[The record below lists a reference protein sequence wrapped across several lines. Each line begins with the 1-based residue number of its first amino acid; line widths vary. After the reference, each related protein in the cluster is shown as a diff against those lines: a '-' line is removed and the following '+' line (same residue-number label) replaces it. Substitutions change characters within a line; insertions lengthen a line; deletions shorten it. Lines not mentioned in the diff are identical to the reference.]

1 MLDKRKFTISI
12 GEYGT
17 IIALHNG
24 NNVENKILIASLN
37 EENTLQLT
45 DLFTKNK
52 SASTYILIDYAD
64 QNYKRKSYPLATK
77 ADFNKIVKRDLE
89 KEIDSKDKSFQSY
102 YGVKD
107 KAQNKWD
114 CIFVSAPQSSETEQ
128 WVEFLLRLP
137 NDFIGIYMLPIETY
151 NLAHSVFELA
161 KIEHKIVT
169 NENSVLS
176 FVVQNKISGVRQIV
190 FYNQTIVFTRVVSYD
205 FDDGDFAAKFEQDVF
220 RANEYLK
227 MIFPKLKAQDVT
239 IINILSEEIVEKIQN
254 VSNHDF
260 NFLNY
265 SPRQITS
272 KLGLTNIT
280 AKNNSNFSDIIIANS
295 FANNRKKIL
304 KFTNPHIIFLSRLGI
319 ANRAGTIINLATI
332 FGIFIIIVKVIL
344 QSHNYNNLMLEL
356 KNQKA
361 QLSQK
366 IQSIRN
372 AALDL
377 ETKDGDKSATTNNDL
392 ANAII
397 DFGKID
403 EVLSK
408 VNVNIADVFNRLT
421 FIKKYDAL
429 ATSFSYQI
437 PNYNPKSESFHI
449 VSKFSISGNLSD
461 ASGDVEVLLGKFD
474 NLNLETKN
482 KFPEYNI
489 KYSEISKNID
499 FGKKYYS
506 FPFDLTIENKAP

>member
-1 MLDKRKFTISI
+1 MVPK
-12 GEYGT
+12 
-17 IIALHNG
+17 
-24 NNVENKILIASLN
+24 
-37 EENTLQLT
+37 
-45 DLFTKNK
+45 
-52 SASTYILIDYAD
+52 
-64 QNYKRKSYPLATK
+64 
-77 ADFNKIVKRDLE
+77 
-89 KEIDSKDKSFQSY
+89 
-102 YGVKD
+102 
-107 KAQNKWD
+107 
-114 CIFVSAPQSSETEQ
+114 CPQ
-128 WVEFLLRLP
+128 
-137 NDFIGIYMLPIETY
+137 Y
-151 NLAHSVFELA
+151 
-161 KIEHKIVT
+161 
-169 NENSVLS
+169 
-176 FVVQNKISGVRQIV
+176 
-190 FYNQTIVFTRVVSYD
+190 
-205 FDDGDFAAKFEQDVF
+205 
-220 RANEYLK
+220 
-227 MIFPKLKAQDVT
+227 
-239 IINILSEEIVEKIQN
+239 
-254 VSNHDF
+254 
-260 NFLNY
+260 
-265 SPRQITS
+265 
-272 KLGLTNIT
+272 
-280 AKNNSNFSDIIIANS
+280 
-295 FANNRKKIL
+295 
-304 KFTNPHIIFLSRLGI
+304 
-319 ANRAGTIINLATI
+319 
-332 FGIFIIIVKVIL
+332 
-344 QSHNYNNLMLEL
+344 
-356 KNQKA
+356 